1 MPGSSPG
8 MTYVFLVIQPRDD
21 TGIVQLADFA
31 LTQAQ
36 FTRQYLIGVF
46 AQHWRAGML
55 PFERAELVG

>member
-1 MPGSSPG
+1 